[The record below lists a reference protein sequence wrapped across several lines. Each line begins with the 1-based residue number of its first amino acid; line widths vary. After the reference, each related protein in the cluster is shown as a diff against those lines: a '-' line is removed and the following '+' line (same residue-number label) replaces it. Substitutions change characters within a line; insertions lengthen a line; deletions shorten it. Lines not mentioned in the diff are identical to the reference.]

1 MNCKVKDKDL
11 ARMFENCYPNT
22 LDTTAVWISTDAS
35 RPQAHI
41 IAGDMNAAWLR
52 DNLWQ
57 IQPYAR
63 LLPRS
68 PSMRTL
74 WLGIINTQGSNIR
87 KAPYSNSF
95 QPPPESGLAPV
106 MEHFVDMS
114 QDVVYPPA
122 DPSVTFEAKYAID
135 SLASFLR
142 LCRVYYQHTSDAS
155 FMTDE
160 FLATISTI
168 VRVVQ
173 EQSEPTFGEEDGR
186 LGPARY
192 SFTRPSAASA
202 QSPYNGP
209 ETVANSGAGNPA
221 NSGTGGLVR
230 SAFRASDD
238 ACIFPFWIPGNAFL
252 AAELEGA
259 AAYLGRR
266 DERLARTAGAMGS
279 RIKTA
284 VYGHAVFSH
293 PLFGDVF
300 AYEID
305 GYGSRISMDD
315 ASPPSL
321 LSLPYLGFCGRD
333 DRVYQNTR
341 RMVLSREGNPYFVV
355 GSELCGQG
363 SPHIDLKTMWPVGT
377 VMRILTSDDDGEI
390 VAELETLKRASGG
403 LGLVHEGGELGFPES
418 ALPPTDMEQGLAH
431 DPVSQQWTSTTRR
444 SF

>member
-1 MNCKVKDKDL
+1 MTSKMKDKDL

-22 LDTTAVWISTDAS
+22 LDTTAVWVSTEDAR

-41 IAGDMNAAWLR
+41 NAGDMNAAWLR

-57 IQPYAR
+57 IQPYAQ

-68 PSMRTL
+68 PSIRAL

-106 MEHFVDMS
+106 REHLVDMS
-114 QDVVYPPA
+114 RDLVYPPF
-122 DPSVTFEAKYAID
+122 DPNVTFEAKYAID

-142 LCRVYYQHTSDAS
+142 LCRVYHQHTSDGS

-160 FLATISTI
+160 FVSTISTI
-168 VRVVQ
+168 LQVVQ
-173 EQSEPTFGEEDGR
+173 EQSEPTFAEDGR
-186 LGPARY
+186 LRPARY
-192 SFTRPSAASA
+192 SFMRPAAASA
-202 QSPYNGP
+202 ESPYNGP

-221 NSGTGGLVR
+221 NSGTGLVR

-238 ACIFPFWIPGNAFL
+238 ACILPFWIPGNAFL

-259 AAYLGRR
+259 EAYLSQR
-266 DERLARTAGAMGS
+266 DDELARTAKTMGS
-279 RIKTA
+279 QIRAA
-284 VYGHAVFSH
+284 VYGHAVFPH
-293 PLFGDVF
+293 PVFGEVF

-305 GYGSRISMDD
+305 GYGSRVFMDD

-321 LSLPYLGFCGRD
+321 LALPYLGFCRRD

-355 GSELCGQG
+355 GKELCGQG

-377 VMRILTSDDDGEI
+377 VVQILTSDDDGEI
-390 VAELETLKRASGG
+390 VAELETLKKASGG
-403 LGLVHEGGELGFPES
+403 LGLMHEGVDVNDPERFLRTWYAWGNSAFGEMILDISERKPWLIF
-418 ALPPTDMEQGLAH
+418 
-431 DPVSQQWTSTTRR
+431 
-444 SF
+444 